1 MVIREQGWRRFHAHF
16 RRATSYTCWRL
27 GFRQYS
33 FDHIA
38 RVPQRPVPAHGH
50 GRCFPGM
57 LLSPSPF
64 GSWVSH
70 QTQEYP
76 PNSSR
81 LNREYNRAP
90 RGAAISLCTS
100 IPATR
105 SYSTF
110 IRPATSCSGTPHSDG
125 NGRAACQDPGSV
137 QETDT
142 RARSSTG
149 GYPAWGP
156 CANLTS
162 GLERSK
168 PNRRRQAARQHNC
181 APSAPAAASPVTH
194 QNTPAACGPH
204 PPRREGTQLSQ
215 PHGSARGAGE

>member
-1 MVIREQGWRRFHAHF
+1 MIIREQGWRRFHAHF

-33 FDHIA
+33 FNHIA
-38 RVPQRPVPAHGH
+38 RVPQRPAPAHGH

-57 LLSPSPF
+57 LLFPSPF

-81 LNREYNRAP
+81 LNREYGRAP
-90 RGAAISLCTS
+90 RGAVISLCTS

-105 SYSTF
+105 SYITF
-110 IRPATSCSGTPHSDG
+110 ICAATSCSGTPH
-125 NGRAACQDPGSV
+125 RWEQARRPPEPRSV

-142 RARSSTG
+142 RARSSSR
-149 GYPAWGP
+149 GYPARSSST
-156 CANLTS
+156 NLCN

-168 PNRRRQAARQHNC
+168 SKR
-181 APSAPAAASPVTH
+181 
-194 QNTPAACGPH
+194 
-204 PPRREGTQLSQ
+204 
-215 PHGSARGAGE
+215 